1 MKFDLIV
8 TIVNRGFADDVMR
21 AAKRA
26 GAFGGTVL
34 NARGTG
40 AQSEKKF
47 FGTVIEPEKE
57 MVLILVEHEK
67 RTPMM
72 AAITVDAGLAKDGMG
87 ICFSLPVDAV
97 KGIARFENTEQ
108 PE

>member
-1 MKFDLIV
+1 MKYDLIV
-8 TIVNRGFADDVMR
+8 TVVNRGFADDVMR
-21 AAKRA
+21 AAKKA

-34 NARGTG
+34 NARGT
-40 AQSEKKF
+40 AAPSEKKF

-57 MVLILVEHEK
+57 LVLILVEHEK

-72 AAITVDAGLAKDGMG
+72 ETITVDAGLAKDGMG

-97 KGIARFENTEQ
+97 RGVARFETPEKTE
-108 PE
+108 

>member
-1 MKFDLIV
+1 MQYDLIV
-8 TIVNRGFADDVMR
+8 TVVNRGFADDVMR
-21 AAKRA
+21 AAKKA

-34 NARGTG
+34 NARGTA

-57 MVLILVEHEK
+57 MVLILTEHEK
-67 RTPMM
+67 RTAMM
-72 AAITVDAGLAKDGMG
+72 EAIAENAGLQKDGMG

-97 KGIARFENTEQ
+97 RGLASPSAAET

>member
-1 MKFDLIV
+1 MQYDLIV

-21 AAKRA
+21 AAKKA

-34 NARGTG
+34 NARGTA

-57 MVLILVEHEK
+57 MVLILTEHEK
-67 RTPMM
+67 RTVIME
-72 AAITVDAGLAKDGMG
+72 AIAENAGLQKDGMG

-97 KGIARFENTEQ
+97 RGVARFDQ
-108 PE
+108 PEKTE

>member
-1 MKFDLIV
+1 MKYDLIV
-8 TIVNRGFADDVMR
+8 TIVNRGFADDVMQS
-21 AAKRA
+21 AKKA

-40 AQSEKKF
+40 AQNDKKF

-72 AAITVDAGLAKDGMG
+72 EAITADAGLAKDGMG

-97 KGIARFENTEQ
+97 RGIARFEQ
-108 PE
+108 PNEAE